1 MKTMVTTRLA
11 VRLPAVLRIVVTA
24 AAAAVATTAAA
35 TAAAPAPAPAP
46 ALTIHYSEHA
56 PLHVTTAN
64 GELAGDAAAPV
75 LAALNAAGI
84 RYAVQRTPAKQQLII
99 LDDNRV
105 AACMLSWVALPGREQ
120 RGKFSAV
127 IYREGRGGN
136 IVERR
141 LWCTKSVPDDVLQR
155 FNAALVHAMP
165 R

>member
-1 MKTMVTTRLA
+1 MAILAARLS
-11 VRLPAVLRIVVTA
+11 A
-24 AAAAVATTAAA
+24 ALWLAAGTAAA
-35 TAAAPAPAPAP
+35 TAVPAAAAAAATAVPAPAPAP
-46 ALTIHYSEHA
+46 ILIIHYSEHA

-64 GELAGDAAAPV
+64 GKLAGDAAAPV

-127 IYREGRGGN
+127 I
-136 IVERR
+136 
-141 LWCTKSVPDDVLQR
+141 
-155 FNAALVHAMP
+155 
-165 R
+165 